1 MTPPDRNG
9 PTDADGSEKTTDGG
23 SEATTPDGDEA
34 TTPDEPP
41 LVDGR
46 DELAERLEGAS
57 GLLAGFD
64 FDGTLAPI
72 VADPAEATVS
82 GRAVRWVRALSR
94 CDDVRVAVV
103 SGRELAD
110 VRERVG
116 IPGLVYGGN
125 HGLELH
131 RDGERQ
137 VTPAV
142 EEYRPSLEALAGHL
156 RSAVSNVPGCH
167 VEEKGV
173 TLSVHVRE
181 VPATRVPEVREL
193 LDAVDELSA
202 FTVSEGK
209 QVFDVA
215 PPVPVDKGVVMDRL
229 EVDTPGGW
237 LALYLGDDTT
247 DEDAFEAIQPD
258 GVGIHVGSNA
268 DSAARYRIP
277 EQGQVPDF
285 LAWLVAVWC
294 GRGERREPVEE

>member
-1 MTPPDRNG
+1 MTIPDRNG
-9 PTDADGSEKTTDGG
+9 PTDADGDEKTTHGA
-23 SEATTPDGDEA
+23 SEATTSGGDGA
-34 TTPDEPP
+34 AIPDEPP

-46 DELAERLEGAS
+46 EELTERLGGAS
-57 GLLAGFD
+57 GLLTGFD

-72 VADPAEATVS
+72 VAEPAGATISRGVERS
-82 GRAVRWVRALSR
+82 LRRLSR
-94 CDDVRVAVV
+94 SDDVRVAVV

-125 HGLELH
+125 HGLELY
-131 RDGERQ
+131 RDGERR

-156 RSAVSNVPGCH
+156 RSAVSDVPGCH

-181 VPATRVPEVREL
+181 VPTTRVPEVREL
-193 LDAVDELSA
+193 LGTVDELSA

-215 PPVPVDKGVVMDRL
+215 PPTSVDKGVVMNRL
-229 EVDTPGGW
+229 EADTPRGW

-277 EQGQVPDF
+277 EQGQVPNF
-285 LAWLVAVWC
+285 LAWLVAVW
-294 GRGERREPVEE
+294 GGHGSALRR